1 MKKLGIKLVAYGAFL
16 FIANNLLT
24 LAPAI
29 NNQLA
34 MTQLENDNFSLLA
47 TNMLNRYEGAV
58 WLIVVLIGILLF
70 QKDIRN
76 LFKKGIKDNE
86 QANRDINS

>member
-1 MKKLGIKLVAYGAFL
+1 MKKLGIKLVAFGSVL
-16 FIANNLLT
+16 LIANNLLS

-34 MTQLENDNFSLLA
+34 MTQLESDNFSLVAL
-47 TNMLNRYEGAV
+47 NMLNKYEGAI
-58 WLIVVLIGILLF
+58 WLLVVLIGILLF

-76 LFKKGIKDNE
+76 LLKKGIKENE
-86 QANRDINS
+86 